1 LGIALL
7 VMFIGLIGNA
17 IVALMHTGE
26 HLGGTPDQGRRPDFE
41 VSFLQ
46 FLAGLAL
53 VSVILRITALLG
65 VFSLGNTVA
74 IAAAVAVASWL
85 WATGESAD
93 PTSSEVPP
101 HSSVSPASQWR
112 RFQLTHL
119 FSTTISFLQRP
130 QVAQSRF
137 PRETARARVKYHAL
151 PSLDIAISRRC
162 ARR

>member
-1 LGIALL
+1 MIRTIIGIALL

-17 IVALMHTGE
+17 IVALMHTRE

-53 VSVILRITALLG
+53 VSVILMITALLG

-85 WATGESAD
+85 WGDWRVGGSDVIRGSARLFGIACVAVATYRAHSA
-93 PTSSEVPP
+93 V
-101 HSSVSPASQWR
+101 
-112 RFQLTHL
+112 
-119 FSTTISFLQRP
+119 
-130 QVAQSRF
+130 
-137 PRETARARVKYHAL
+137 
-151 PSLDIAISRRC
+151 
-162 ARR
+162 